1 MVVTLSTII
10 KLSVS
15 AVAFAAFLVF
25 YMKKRHDTMEETD
38 LKKRKKKR
46 RLPFFGM
53 VIAGWY
59 FIASAVNLIT
69 GGGKGI
75 SLELEIFSPRMQIG
89 PVSVARTTVTGYCIL
104 AVVAVLCVLFRV
116 FAYPKFKDEPRG
128 LQNALEAAVEF
139 VDSFTVNNA
148 GDLSPVLP
156 SYMFSVAVLL
166 IGCAFSELFGQRPP
180 TSDVLFTFSLALCTF
195 YLIKH
200 YAIRKKHIGGFLKSL
215 VSPTPLILPMK
226 ILSDISEPVS
236 LACRLFG
243 NMLGGMIT
251 MDLLKNSLGGY
262 AVGVTSLA
270 GLYFNLFHPLIQ
282 TYIFIVLSLTFI
294 REATE

>member
-1 MVVTLSTII
+1 MDLTTII

-15 AVAFAAFLVF
+15 AVAFAAFLILYV
-25 YMKKRHDTMEETD
+25 KKRHDTMEETD
-38 LKKRKKKR
+38 PKKIKKKR

-59 FIASAVNLIT
+59 FVACAVNAL
-69 GGGKGI
+69 GGRGKGI
-75 SLELEIFSPRMQIG
+75 SLELEIFSPRVQIG
-89 PVSVARTTVTGYCIL
+89 PLSVARTTVTAYCIL
-104 AVVAVLCVLFRV
+104 LVVAVLCVLFRLFV
-116 FAYPKFKDEPRG
+116 YPKFKDEPKG

-139 VDSFTVNNA
+139 ADSFTENNA
-148 GDLSPVLP
+148 AGVSPVLS
-156 SYMFSVAVLL
+156 SYMLSVAILM

-200 YAIRKKHIGGFLKSL
+200 YAIRKKHLGGFLKSL
-215 VSPTPLILPMK
+215 ASPSPLILPMK
-226 ILSDISEPVS
+226 VLTDVAEPVS